1 MGIIDSF
8 ETCVFKKY
16 ANFKDCASLSEFW
29 WFYAVYVT
37 CGIILPLVGFIL
49 GDFGMI
55 LTAYF
60 LLFLGFAV
68 IIGLFCPVLAVSV
81 RRLRDSNLSPWNIL
95 WHLVPYAGFI
105 IYLVL
110 MSRPTRR
117 LYT

>member
-29 WFYAVYVT
+29 WFYALYVT
-37 CGIILPLVGFIL
+37 CCIILPLVGFIL
-49 GDFGMI
+49 GDMGMT
-55 LTAYF
+55 LTSF
-60 LLFLGFAV
+60 FISFLGIAV
-68 IIGLFCPVLAVSV
+68 IFGLFCPVLAVSV

-95 WHLVPYAGFI
+95 WLLVPYAGII
-105 IYLVL
+105 IYWIL